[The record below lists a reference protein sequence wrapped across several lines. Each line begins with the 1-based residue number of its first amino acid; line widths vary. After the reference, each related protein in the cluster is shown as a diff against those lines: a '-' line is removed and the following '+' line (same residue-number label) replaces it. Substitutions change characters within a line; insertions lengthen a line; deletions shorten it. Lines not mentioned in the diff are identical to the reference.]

1 MTKTIL
7 VVEDDIDLLDL
18 YEEVLRANTYNVI
31 KATNGNEAVTKYT
44 QTSPDLVVMDGNMSE
59 LDGYDAFSQI
69 IKMDKNARVVIVSG
83 YSESEPKSK
92 RALDQGLTAIISKP
106 VGVQMLLDL
115 VNKYSTVKNLL
126 N

>member
-18 YEEVLRANTYNVI
+18 YEEVLRANTFNVI
-31 KATNGNEAVTKYT
+31 KAINGSEAVTKYT
-44 QTSPDLVVMDGNMSE
+44 QTHPDLVVMDGNMSE

-83 YSESEPKSK
+83 YSENEPKSK
-92 RALDQGLTAIISKP
+92 KALDQGLIAVISKP

>member
-18 YEEVLRANTYNVI
+18 YEEVLRANAYNVI

-44 QTSPDLVVMDGNMSE
+44 QASPDLVVMDGNMSE